1 MNGFDALENILK
13 DYEIDISREVQ
24 QAAKEVASEAAKKLR
39 KASPK
44 KKKGGGKYAKGWAV
58 KRGEG
63 SGYVVYGMH
72 GTYQLAHLLEH
83 GHAKRNGGRTAAVV
97 HIKPVEDWAT
107 EELLSR
113 VREIIE

>member
-13 DYEIDISREVQ
+13 DYEIEVTKEVE

-44 KKKGGGKYAKGWAV
+44 RKGGGKYAKGWAV

-63 SGYVVYGMH
+63 SGYVVYGMY

-83 GHAKRNGGRTAAVV
+83 GHAKRNGGRTAAIV

-113 VREIIE
+113 VREIVE

>member
-1 MNGFDALENILK
+1 MNGLDELENILK
-13 DYEIDISREVQ
+13 DYEIEVTKEVE

-44 KKKGGGKYAKGWAV
+44 RKGGGMYAKGWAA

-63 SGYVVYGMH
+63 SGYVVYGMY